1 VLDLQKGQI
10 LFLLTVLCLIVCPT
24 HSWAQTLD
32 NTNLAVSSP
41 NAINFIISPPIEQ
54 PGAPEALLVDPRP
67 KRAVTSTFAPLYP
80 ILQSNLSSQDFE
92 EIQSIIIPGG
102 IVDTINKTVYLEN
115 DSNNILKLDLSSG
128 KTIQQ
133 IEGVCEPIAVVDNC
147 LLALSKARKEAK
159 FYYDLVKP
167 GQQRSDSK
175 ESWSPI
181 LLPDWLDLPAEGER
195 QKFVFSN
202 HCYNGILSVTW
213 QASKQLMF
221 PNALSW
227 LATYMSR
234 PSAFQGHFSCDLNSQ
249 AIVSQS
255 IDECNDDFI
264 AYLSVNENTL
274 PAQISLSADNVAI
287 TKYDHYLFSLVRFF
301 PPEHNISKAGV
312 VGKREL
318 QVSDLNTGK
327 ILWKH
332 TLPATFTPLSF

>member
-1 VLDLQKGQI
+1 MLTCPLVRLGQK
-10 LFLLTVLCLIVCPT
+10 
-24 HSWAQTLD
+24 
-32 NTNLAVSSP
+32 
-41 NAINFIISPPIEQ
+41 
-54 PGAPEALLVDPRP
+54 
-67 KRAVTSTFAPLYP
+67 
-80 ILQSNLSSQDFE
+80 
-92 EIQSIIIPGG
+92 
-102 IVDTINKTVYLEN
+102 
-115 DSNNILKLDLSSG
+115 
-128 KTIQQ
+128 
-133 IEGVCEPIAVVDNC
+133 
-147 LLALSKARKEAK
+147 
-159 FYYDLVKP
+159 
-167 GQQRSDSK
+167 RSDPI

-195 QKFVFSN
+195 QKFVFTN
-202 HCYNGILSVTW
+202 HCYNGTLSVTW

-227 LATYMSR
+227 LAPYMSR

-255 IDECNDDFI
+255 IDECNDDFLG
-264 AYLSVNENTL
+264 YLSVNENIL
-274 PAQISLSADNVAI
+274 PAQISLNTDNVAI
-287 TKYDHYLFSLVRFF
+287 ITYDNYLFSLVRFF